1 MRARTG
7 VTVGIGILFAGALLM
22 VLSPLYTFALEMQQP
37 PGVIM
42 EEEAPEIPPV
52 VAIVEGE
59 EITGEE
65 FQRAMMTAMQMKAA
79 RSAQDP
85 NRDPSQPPEEFGRAD
100 AQQVL
105 QNLIQTKAV
114 FALAKKADTQVSDA
128 ELTEEIEEIKARFPQ
143 GQFEQIL
150 QAQGLTEARLRD
162 SLREQLKAQKFFEE
176 KTKDVT
182 VLEED
187 VQGMYE
193 ELKAAGQMEKPE
205 TVDVAHILIAA
216 PRGGAEED
224 IAEAKER
231 IDAARKRIVEDEEDF
246 GEVAKDVSEDPGSAP
261 RGGLYEGVPRG
272 QMVPEF
278 EQRMFDLPIGEVS
291 QPFQTQFGWH
301 ILEVE
306 GRDEAG
312 TAEYDEVKDRIREIL
327 EQQAKG
333 EAFSEYLEAAIR
345 ELDIEI
351 FLPAR
356 EGAGD
361 PLAPVPEI
369 GEIMPDD
376 GELPDE
382 PA

>member
-85 NRDPSQPPEEFGRAD
+85 NRDPSQPPEEFGRED

-278 EQRMFDLPIGEVS
+278 EQRMFELPIGEVS
-291 QPFQTQFGWH
+291 EPFQTQFGWH